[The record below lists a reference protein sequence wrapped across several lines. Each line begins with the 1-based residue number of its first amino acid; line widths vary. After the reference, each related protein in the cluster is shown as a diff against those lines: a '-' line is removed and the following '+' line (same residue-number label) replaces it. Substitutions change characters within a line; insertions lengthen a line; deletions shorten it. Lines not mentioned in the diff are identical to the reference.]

1 MSEKLNFKKQN
12 NFFNK
17 DPQLKDYTE
26 IIYLLKYFK
35 RAANEKRL
43 FFVIQ

>member
-1 MSEKLNFKKQN
+1 MSEKLNFKKTN

-17 DPQLKDYTE
+17 EPHLKDYAE

-43 FFVIQ
+43 FL

>member
-1 MSEKLNFKKQN
+1 MSEKLNLKKIKII
-12 NFFNK
+12 FFNK
-17 DPQLKDYTE
+17 DPQLKDYAE

-43 FFVIQ
+43 FL